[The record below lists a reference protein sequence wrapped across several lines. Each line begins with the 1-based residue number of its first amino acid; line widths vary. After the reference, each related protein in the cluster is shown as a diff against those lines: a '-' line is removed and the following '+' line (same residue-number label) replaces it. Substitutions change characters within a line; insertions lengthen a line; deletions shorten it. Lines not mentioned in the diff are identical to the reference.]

1 MLDLLEIEI
10 TPKPG
15 TLLEAYKQALGR
27 TFELAERLADR
38 INDLTAEAAFEPFTL
53 DRQGWAHDRDCTA
66 QIAALAHI
74 NGKLA
79 AALGEAGRE

>member
-1 MLDLLEIEI
+1 MIDLLEIEI
-10 TPKPG
+10 APAPG

-38 INDLTAEAAFEPFTL
+38 INDLTAEAAIEPE
-53 DRQGWAHDRDCTA
+53 GWALDRDCTA